1 MNKPKPCPFCGGTQ
15 LSPDW
20 DGYRWMHIA
29 CNACEAHGPTVR
41 VFNCELEDAEALA
54 FVEWSGRVQ

>member
-29 CNACEAHGPTVR
+29 CNACEAHGPAVR
-41 VFNCELEDAEALA
+41 VFDCKL
-54 FVEWSGRVQ
+54 